1 MNKKYSILLSILLLV
16 FTFIYTFK
24 INFDLSQKLNVMN
37 LIIILIVLVLWL
49 SSGYL
54 LILKDVLKSSERE
67 HNGIVLVYVLLGII
81 FFYYNPFPRPESFNI
96 DLPRITYF
104 IVTLLTFIFFIVIFR
119 KDKLLTLIFA
129 VFIPFSVQSY
139 LVNILNNTSYTDYTF
154 YIVILFIAIAYGF
167 NFIIDK
173 NR

>member
-1 MNKKYSILLSILLLV
+1 MNKKYSILLSVLLLV

-24 INFDLSQKLNVMN
+24 INFNLDQKLNIMN

-49 SSGYL
+49 FSGYL
-54 LILKDVLKSSERE
+54 LILKDVLKSSEKE
-67 HNGIVLVYVLLGII
+67 HNGIILVYVLLGII
-81 FFYYNPFPRPESFNI
+81 FFYYNPFPKPESFNI

-104 IVTLLTFIFFIVIFR
+104 IITLLTFIFFIIIFR
-119 KDKLLTLIFA
+119 KDKLL
-129 VFIPFSVQSY
+129 IPFSVQSY

-167 NFIIDK
+167 NFITDK

>member
-96 DLPRITYF
+96 DLPRIINFY
-104 IVTLLTFIFFIVIFR
+104 LLY
-119 KDKLLTLIFA
+119 
-129 VFIPFSVQSY
+129 S
-139 LVNILNNTSYTDYTF
+139 
-154 YIVILFIAIAYGF
+154 
-167 NFIIDK
+167 NF
-173 NR
+173 

>member
-1 MNKKYSILLSILLLV
+1 MNKKYSILLSVLLLV

-24 INFDLSQKLNVMN
+24 INFNLDQKLNIMN

-49 SSGYL
+49 FSGYL
-54 LILKDVLKSSERE
+54 LKDVLKSSEKE
-67 HNGIVLVYVLLGII
+67 HNGIILVYVLLGII
-81 FFYYNPFPRPESFNI
+81 FFYYNPFPKPESFNI

-104 IVTLLTFIFFIVIFR
+104 IITLLTFIFFIIIFR

-129 VFIPFSVQSY
+129 VFVPFTVQSY
-139 LVNILNNTSYTDYTF
+139 LVNILNNISYTDYTF
-154 YIVILFIAIAYGF
+154 YIVILFIAIAYGI
-167 NFIIDK
+167 NFITDK